1 MIRMNMINKLIMII
15 MPNNQDQVQAFI
27 NITITKETTAEHSKV
42 TVEDR
47 TVRNFTLKNN
57 EIYDSKS

>member
-15 MPNNQDQVQAFI
+15 MPKDQVQAFI

>member
-15 MPNNQDQVQAFI
+15 MPNDQVQAFI